1 MSNNNYNNMDNKNY
15 TPINPNSKNGAIVML
30 IGILGTAVAIGLKN
44 LR

>member
-1 MSNNNYNNMDNKNY
+1 MNNKDF

-30 IGILGTAVAIGLKN
+30 IGILGTAVTIAIKH